1 MRCGLLRRIFRTI
14 CLEVIC
20 LVPFSAGMFWVA
32 KLVGP
37 DFLAGCSPRIGAGWQ
52 QKLLDLDISA
62 SGQFLL
68 EVLVSNSDMPR
79 IGSRGRWLG

>member
-1 MRCGLLRRIFRTI
+1 MFLGC
-14 CLEVIC
+14 EVGR
-20 LVPFSAGMFWVA
+20 AG
-32 KLVGP
+32 
-37 DFLAGCSPRIGAGWQ
+37 FLAGCSPRIGAGWQ

>member
-1 MRCGLLRRIFRTI
+1 
-14 CLEVIC
+14 
-20 LVPFSAGMFWVA
+20 MFWVA
-32 KLVGP
+32 KLVGL